1 MNAETFTERKNL
13 LEEFYKER
21 MKFKISKIE
30 IIQVDPDISI
40 YGYMSDI
47 HFKTHITFTEER
59 FLIGDLY
66 KNLKPIIYYAYSYTI
81 LRKFFNGNFILTEDN
96 RIINYNYDYDN
107 IELYI
112 KDLEVILKTHY
123 DFYDADYAF
132 YFEVL
137 AELEQNNELIVSHTE
152 PINEEVKIINS
163 IQTFKSEECI
173 ICLTNQP
180 IILFC
185 NCGHIPICT
194 ECYKLKSLSA
204 CAVCKTQ
211 NEIIKMLE

>member
-21 MKFKISKIE
+21 LKFRISKIE
-30 IIQVDPDISI
+30 IVQVDPDISI
-40 YGYMSDI
+40 YSYMSDI
-47 HFKTHITFTEER
+47 YFKTHVTFTEDR
-59 FLIGDLY
+59 FLFGDLY
-66 KNLKPIIYYAYSYTI
+66 KNLKSIICYAYSYTI
-81 LRKFFNGNFILTEDN
+81 LRKFINDDFILSEN
-96 RIINYNYDYDN
+96 NSIINYNYEYDN
-107 IELYI
+107 NELYI
-112 KDLEVILKTHY
+112 KNLEIILKTHF

-137 AELEQNNELIVSHTE
+137 AVLEQNNELIVSHTE
-152 PINEEVKIINS
+152 PINEEVKIINPS
-163 IQTFKSEECI
+163 KIFKSEECI
-173 ICLTNQP
+173 IWLTNQP

-204 CAVCKTQ
+204 CPICKTK
-211 NEIIKMLE
+211 NEIIRMLE

>member
-1 MNAETFTERKNL
+1 
-13 LEEFYKER
+13 

-47 HFKTHITFTEER
+47 HFKTHITFTEDR

-66 KNLKPIIYYAYSYTI
+66 KNLKPIICYAYSYTI
-81 LRKFFNGNFILTEDN
+81 RRKFINENFILTEDN
-96 RIINYNYDYDN
+96 SRINYNYEYDN
-107 IELYI
+107 NELYI
-112 KDLEVILKTHY
+112 KDLEIILTTHY
-123 DFYDADYAF
+123 DFYNEEYAF

-137 AELEQNNELIVSHTE
+137 AELEQNNELLVSHE
-152 PINEEVKIINS
+152 PINEEVKIINPS
-163 IQTFKSEECI
+163 KIFKSEECI

-204 CAVCKTQ
+204 CPICKTE
-211 NEIIKMLE
+211 NTILRVIE

>member
-1 MNAETFTERKNL
+1 MNTKTFTERKNL

-47 HFKTHITFTEER
+47 HFKTHIIFIEDR
-59 FLIGDLY
+59 FLISEFYDH
-66 KNLKPIIYYAYSYTI
+66 LKPIIYYAYSYTI
-81 LRKFFNGNFILTEDN
+81 RRKFINENFILTEDN
-96 RIINYNYDYDN
+96 SIINYNYEYDN
-107 IELYI
+107 NELYI
-112 KDLEVILKTHY
+112 KNLEVILKTHY
-123 DFYDADYAF
+123 DFYDEDYAF

-152 PINEEVKIINS
+152 PINEEVKIINPS
-163 IQTFKSEECI
+163 KIFKSEECI

-204 CAVCKTQ
+204 CPVCKTQ
-211 NEIIKMLE
+211 NEIIRMLE

>member
-1 MNAETFTERKNL
+1 MNTKTFTERKNL
-13 LEEFYKER
+13 LEEFYKKR

-47 HFKTHITFTEER
+47 HFKTHITFIEDR
-59 FLIGDLY
+59 FLISEFYDH
-66 KNLKPIIYYAYSYTI
+66 LKPIIYYAYSYTI
-81 LRKFFNGNFILTEDN
+81 RRKFINENFILTEDN
-96 RIINYNYDYDN
+96 SIINYNYEYDN
-107 IELYI
+107 NELYI
-112 KDLEVILKTHY
+112 KNLEIILKTHF
-123 DFYDADYAF
+123 DFYDEDYAF

-152 PINEEVKIINS
+152 PINEEVKIINPS
-163 IQTFKSEECI
+163 KIFKSEECI

-204 CAVCKTQ
+204 CPVCKTQ
-211 NEIIKMLE
+211 NEIIRMLE